1 MLNIKTNKLKRIDSG
16 STIFTN
22 FIHTI
27 LPLNKESILVGTN
40 GSGLL
45 LYNKKSETFTSFF
58 DTSSFFS
65 EEVKIIRKLF
75 KDSQNNIWVGTDGDG
90 LIKINIKDNSWTKS
104 NKYNYKQQVES
115 SLSGNA
121 IYEIMEDDASNIWIG
136 TAWNGINILEK
147 QSDFEFFFSDINGEN
162 LAPVLSIYKNENNL
176 FFGLD
181 GNGLTVLNLNSD
193 EVLLLNSES
202 VGGKYIQ
209 CITESKN
216 GSFWLGTFG
225 NGLINF
231 DLKNKSYTKYM
242 HNSDDD
248 NSISFNDVRSIITDK
263 YDNLWVASW
272 GGGLNYFNT
281 RTRKFE
287 SFRENKTNPNFTG
300 SDNIVVYMVEDN
312 EWLWLATFGGG
323 LEHFNTETKQLVH
336 YKYNEGDTNSIGSNN
351 ILSLLRDSRDNLWV
365 GTSDG
370 GVNLLN
376 IESGTI
382 NRFENEEVMRY
393 QTVTGIVEDNDGDI
407 WFSTKEGVFKYDY
420 SLQEFL
426 NFPFLDNEYHLNS
439 AFKDERGILYFG
451 TTSGVLRLDPKSISK
466 KNTQPE
472 VAITSFKLFNKELH
486 VGDQDILTKNIVNT
500 DSITLKYN
508 LNVITFEFV
517 ALEFPF
523 SEKCEYA
530 IMMEGFDKS
539 WRNIGFDRT
548 ITYTNLPHG
557 NYEFKVKSKE
567 AGGQWGEKYTAVNL
581 TIEKPFWLEWWAM
594 IFYLLF
600 ILFIFYLFRKYTIA
614 WEGLKTNLK
623 LEKLTHEKD
632 IELNNLKQEF
642 FTNISHDIRTPVT
655 LILGSINR
663 LVKGKNIEETTL
675 NPIETIRKN
684 GIKLVNLINELL
696 DYRKFEFGKIK
707 LHVAHEDIVEFCE
720 EVYLSFRELAIQKE
734 IDFVFKSE
742 AKEINVWFDKIQF
755 EKVLYNLLSNAFKY
769 TKSSEV
775 VEFFIIDK
783 EHVIELTI
791 RDKGIGIAKNQ
802 LTKIFNRFHQT
813 KDDDNKSQVGFGL
826 GLSIS
831 KEIIELHN
839 GEIIVNSEKG
849 KGTEFTIILKKGNE
863 HFSANQI
870 VEKSVSSE
878 YSMDRFIKDSYE
890 LQKTEHITFDDRDT
904 YKDNTIL
911 IVEDNIEI
919 QVYISEFL
927 KDDFQ
932 VLIASN
938 GEEALHIVFK
948 TPPDL
953 IISDVMMPVMDGIT
967 LSRELKSNVRTS
979 HIPIILL
986 TARAAF
992 SHKIEGFEIGADDYI
1007 TKPFNELL
1015 LKSRIKNVLRNRKLL
1030 HDKFWKKD
1038 LIPLS
1043 ELNLNKS
1050 DEEFMTKLMKILEDN
1065 LNSSNLKHVNFVCG
1079 ELGMSHSVLYKKI
1092 KSLAN
1097 MSYVE
1102 FVRDFKMKIAKKLIE
1117 EQNFSV
1123 SDACYHVGYADRKY
1137 FSKLFKKHFGKKSL
1151 LLFIK
1156 IAIL

>member
-351 ILSLLRDSRDNLWV
+351 ILSLLKDSRDNLWV

-376 IESGTI
+376 TQRGSI

-439 AFKDERGILYFG
+439 AFKDERGILY
-451 TTSGVLRLDPKSISK
+451 L
-466 KNTQPE
+466 
-472 VAITSFKLFNKELH
+472 
-486 VGDQDILTKNIVNT
+486 
-500 DSITLKYN
+500 
-508 LNVITFEFV
+508 
-517 ALEFPF
+517 
-523 SEKCEYA
+523 
-530 IMMEGFDKS
+530 
-539 WRNIGFDRT
+539 
-548 ITYTNLPHG
+548 
-557 NYEFKVKSKE
+557 
-567 AGGQWGEKYTAVNL
+567 
-581 TIEKPFWLEWWAM
+581 
-594 IFYLLF
+594 
-600 ILFIFYLFRKYTIA
+600 
-614 WEGLKTNLK
+614 
-623 LEKLTHEKD
+623 
-632 IELNNLKQEF
+632 
-642 FTNISHDIRTPVT
+642 
-655 LILGSINR
+655 
-663 LVKGKNIEETTL
+663 
-675 NPIETIRKN
+675 
-684 GIKLVNLINELL
+684 
-696 DYRKFEFGKIK
+696 
-707 LHVAHEDIVEFCE
+707 
-720 EVYLSFRELAIQKE
+720 
-734 IDFVFKSE
+734 
-742 AKEINVWFDKIQF
+742 
-755 EKVLYNLLSNAFKY
+755 
-769 TKSSEV
+769 
-775 VEFFIIDK
+775 
-783 EHVIELTI
+783 
-791 RDKGIGIAKNQ
+791 
-802 LTKIFNRFHQT
+802 
-813 KDDDNKSQVGFGL
+813 
-826 GLSIS
+826 
-831 KEIIELHN
+831 
-839 GEIIVNSEKG
+839 
-849 KGTEFTIILKKGNE
+849 
-863 HFSANQI
+863 
-870 VEKSVSSE
+870 
-878 YSMDRFIKDSYE
+878 
-890 LQKTEHITFDDRDT
+890 
-904 YKDNTIL
+904 
-911 IVEDNIEI
+911 
-919 QVYISEFL
+919 
-927 KDDFQ
+927 
-932 VLIASN
+932 
-938 GEEALHIVFK
+938 
-948 TPPDL
+948 
-953 IISDVMMPVMDGIT
+953 
-967 LSRELKSNVRTS
+967 
-979 HIPIILL
+979 
-986 TARAAF
+986 
-992 SHKIEGFEIGADDYI
+992 
-1007 TKPFNELL
+1007 
-1015 LKSRIKNVLRNRKLL
+1015 
-1030 HDKFWKKD
+1030 
-1038 LIPLS
+1038 
-1043 ELNLNKS
+1043 
-1050 DEEFMTKLMKILEDN
+1050 
-1065 LNSSNLKHVNFVCG
+1065 
-1079 ELGMSHSVLYKKI
+1079 
-1092 KSLAN
+1092 
-1097 MSYVE
+1097 
-1102 FVRDFKMKIAKKLIE
+1102 
-1117 EQNFSV
+1117 
-1123 SDACYHVGYADRKY
+1123 
-1137 FSKLFKKHFGKKSL
+1137 
-1151 LLFIK
+1151 
-1156 IAIL
+1156 